1 MAAASAFNSRD
12 GGVRKLIERK
22 GLQTGKGEERR
33 GDDEVLV

>member
-22 GLQTGKGEERR
+22 GFQTGKGGEG
-33 GDDEVLV
+33 GDDEVLL